1 MIQSQNCTLLQKR
14 ERKRKKGK
22 KRRERVLLTKIL
34 RDYVDK
40 KTPQMHFL
48 IPSKLLPLDAMTHD
62 TTH

>member
-1 MIQSQNCTLLQKR
+1 M
-14 ERKRKKGK
+14 
-22 KRRERVLLTKIL
+22 LLTKIL